1 MYTMDDY
8 TEFGYVAAPVV
19 TGNDK
24 KITYSFD
31 ENLKHGRYCK
41 SAIAVIDAASN
52 TMTCV
57 KIGDITTN
65 LDDHKTSQKKPAKC
79 LYQNGDEDAC
89 KYMYKDKTG
98 ASKLLV

>member
-1 MYTMDDY
+1 MYTQDEF
-8 TEFGYVAAPVV
+8 TEFGYAAPPVS
-19 TGNDK
+19 TE
-24 KITYSFD
+24 ITYGFD
-31 ENLKHGRYCK
+31 ENLKYGRYCK

-65 LDDHKTSQKKPAKC
+65 LDNHASAQKKPAKC
-79 LYQNGDEDAC
+79 KYTDGEEDAC

-98 ASKLLV
+98 KSKLLQQEFC